1 MAHPRSEDKRAAILE
16 AAAEAVAVLGVSAPT
31 AKIAKGAGVAEGTL
45 FTYFANKD
53 ELLNRLYLELKLDLR
68 DAVITGYPAGESL
81 IDRSRHFWDRYIGWG
96 SAHPLKRRAMRQ
108 LAVSDRITEET
119 KKLLGDAFAEVNDMM
134 REWAAGGAM
143 RRQPPSFV
151 SAIMSAIAD
160 TTMDFVAREP
170 EKAKRYTKAGFDAFW
185 KAVAG

>member
-1 MAHPRSEDKRAAILE
+1 MARPLSEDKRTAILE
-16 AAAEAVAVLGVSAPT
+16 AATEVVAVLGVSAPT

-53 ELLNRLYLELKLDLR
+53 DLLNRLYLELKTDLR
-68 DAVITGYPAGESL
+68 DAMMTGYPAGKCL
-81 IDRSRHFWDRYIGWG
+81 IDRNRYVWDRFMGWG

-108 LAVSDRITEET
+108 LAVSDRITEES
-119 KKLLGDAFAEVNDMM
+119 KKLIGDAFGEFDGMM
-134 REWAAGGAM
+134 RECAAGGAM

-160 TTMDFVAREP
+160 TTMDFIAREP
-170 EKAKRYTKAGFDAFW
+170 TQEKRYTKAGFDAFW